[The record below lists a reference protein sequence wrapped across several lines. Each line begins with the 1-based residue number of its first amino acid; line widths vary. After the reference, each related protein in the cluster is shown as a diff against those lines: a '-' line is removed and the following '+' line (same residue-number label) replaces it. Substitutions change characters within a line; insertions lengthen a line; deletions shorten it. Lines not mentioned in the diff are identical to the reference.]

1 MSTPVQATWS
11 VDFALPGFEDLLRLA
26 AETGGIVMSFL
37 VDGDDGDRWLGVNL
51 DGDALVPL
59 LT

>member
-1 MSTPVQATWS
+1 VQVTWS

-51 DGDALVPL
+51 DGDALGPL